1 MKILLFEDSSKTVNG
16 GGQYISLLISKF
28 LLEKNFSIFYVD
40 FFNNINISTLLN
52 SNGNNI
58 FILDSLKK
66 PLVFFYDFFK
76 LYFKIKKYN
85 PDLIYC
91 TTKKALVIGFLYS
104 KLLNIK
110 IIYHVH
116 LATKDSFSDF
126 IIFYIMKR
134 LDLCICVSEF
144 IYNQLKIKKLSNLVL
159 LNNPLIG
166 SKKNKS
172 RNINNCE
179 VKLGFAGSLIHTKG
193 VSFLLKSFLNLDQFK
208 FKLNIFGD
216 GELHNDL
223 KKQFN
228 INKNINFFGHVSNLS
243 SHLDEFVDIFILP
256 SPIPESSSLVLQQAI
271 SRSIPVITTNLGGQK
286 YFVKNHFNGILID
299 VNNQE
304 SLFHAINYIVE
315 NYSSMSKNCMIFS
328 NQFINEESYLDKF
341 KKIIKSL
348 NENIEVK

>member
-16 GGQYISLLISKF
+16 GGQYISVLISKF
-28 LLEKNFSIFYVD
+28 LLEKKFSIFYVD
-40 FFNNINISTLLN
+40 FFNNRNISTLLN
-52 SNGNNI
+52 SDFNKI
-58 FILDSLKK
+58 FILDSFKK
-66 PLVFFYDFFK
+66 PLLFFYDIFK
-76 LYFKIKKYN
+76 LYFQIKKYN
-85 PDLIYC
+85 PGLIYC
-91 TTKKALVIGFLYS
+91 TTKKALVIGFVYS

-116 LATKDSFSDF
+116 LALKDSFSDF

-172 RNINNCE
+172 RNINNLE
-179 VKLGFAGSLIHTKG
+179 VKLGFAGSLIQTKG
-193 VSFLLKSFLNLDQFK
+193 VLFLLKSYLNLDQYK

-216 GELHNDL
+216 GALLSEL
-223 KKQFN
+223 KKEFN
-228 INKNINFFGHVSNLS
+228 TNKNINFFGHVSNLS
-243 SHLDEFVDIFILP
+243 SYLDDFVDIFILP

-286 YFVKNHFNGILID
+286 YFVKNHFNGILIEI
-299 VNNQE
+299 NNQE

-315 NYSSMSKNCMIFS
+315 NYNSMSKNCMTFS
-328 NQFINEESYLDKF
+328 NQFIDEKSYLNKF
-341 KKIIKSL
+341 KKIINSL
-348 NENIEVK
+348 NENTYFK